1 MDTEYPNVPAWQ
13 RDIVARHG
21 HLLHS
26 TVGRDPLELL
36 QAAQEPTSEPDR
48 PAPSGVDIGS
58 PERAQRA
65 LLRSLGSPVLA
76 QVELLRQ
83 IEERNGNEPDPG
95 AYLRPDE
102 HDKQALLDGR
112 DVIEDFPNG

>member
-1 MDTEYPNVPAWQ
+1 MDTEYPHVPTWQ

-26 TVGRDPLELL
+26 TVGHDPLELL
-36 QAAQEPTSEPDR
+36 QAAQEPTSEPDG
-48 PAPSGVDIGS
+48 PAARNTDIGS

-65 LLRSLGSPVLA
+65 LLRNLGASVLA

-83 IEERNGNEPDPG
+83 IEEQNG
-95 AYLRPDE
+95 
-102 HDKQALLDGR
+102 DKQALLDGR